1 MFIIL
6 KHISLSF
13 HVILFFTDSF
23 QIAFF
28 KIIKLKTPRINN
40 NVPSCFLKILRMFLV
55 IFFFS
60 FHTFVISFNMH
71 FFFLLSTES
80 WHVCPFNW
88 IFKGWAKPFRTTNT
102 RYSSIQRDK
111 IILQVLLIFSLS
123 RAGTCFVGAGTR
135 SWKYK
140 FQFNLIL
147 V

>member
-40 NVPSCFLKILRMFLV
+40 NVPSCFLKILHMFLV
-55 IFFFS
+55 ILFFS
-60 FHTFVISFNMH
+60 FHTFVISFNI
-71 FFFLLSTES
+71 LLSTES
-80 WHVCPFNW
+80 WYVCPFNW
-88 IFKGWAKPFRTTNT
+88 IFKGWTKPFRTTNT